1 VFTTTEAHNDSSAFE
16 LRNGF
21 VIISA
26 TLDGDTGHYILDSG
40 APGLVLNS
48 RRFDLNGT
56 SVELAGVGGSMT
68 GKEVSG
74 HNFTWKSVEL
84 DGIDAITIDLGYLE
98 DAVGLDIAGL
108 IGMDVFKGHD
118 ILIDYASRHVFIGD
132 HECCSQADV
141 DGFVK
146 LPIVKNDHILT
157 VKMSYRGSELL
168 FGIDTGSKS
177 NLLSKAAAGQI
188 FPEDYRNLGKIKLI
202 GADQRETM
210 TEEWLISAFRASGIP
225 IDPVPYVIQDM
236 TGIDKVQK
244 LGLDGILG
252 HEFFRDSKILISKD
266 RKSLYV
272 KSNAFPL
279 YVQH

>member
-1 VFTTTEAHNDSSAFE
+1 

-48 RRFDLNGT
+48 QRFDLKGT
-56 SVELAGVGGSMT
+56 SIEVAGVGGTTSGMKVT
-68 GKEVSG
+68 GHSFAWE
-74 HNFTWKSVEL
+74 SVEF
-84 DGIDAITIDLGYLE
+84 DGIEAITIDLSYLE
-98 DAVGLDIAGL
+98 NAVGLDIAGL
-108 IGMDVFKGHD
+108 VGMDVFQGHD
-118 ILIDYASRHVFIGD
+118 ILIDYGSRQVFIGD
-132 HECCSQADV
+132 HNCCSQADV
-141 DGFVK
+141 GGFVK
-146 LPIVKNDHILT
+146 LPIVQNDHILT
-157 VKMSYRGSELL
+157 VKMSYRGSELY

-177 NLLSKAAAGQI
+177 NLLSKAAASKV

-202 GADQRETM
+202 GADQNEVI
-210 TEEWLISAFRASGIP
+210 TEEWLVSAFRASDIS
-225 IDPVPYVIQDM
+225 IDPIPFVIQDM
-236 TGIDKVQK
+236 SSIDKVQN

-272 KSNAFPL
+272 KSDVIPMYA
-279 YVQH
+279 QQ